1 MRYVL
6 IRMKNHNTRTHMC
19 KMIIFAIKQTGALL
33 QKAKEVKIMALDCFF
48 YDVND
53 NDIDYF
59 SMSESLHE
67 AIFNNRNKYYRSY
80 IYLRKLIN
88 YYGDAKFEGNEVK
101 SLIEDLKL
109 YLPYINKDYHEKVYL
124 LIKKLSDPRVV
135 RVGFYGD

>member
-1 MRYVL
+1 M
-6 IRMKNHNTRTHMC
+6 
-19 KMIIFAIKQTGALL
+19 
-33 QKAKEVKIMALDCFF
+33 EVTIMALDCFF